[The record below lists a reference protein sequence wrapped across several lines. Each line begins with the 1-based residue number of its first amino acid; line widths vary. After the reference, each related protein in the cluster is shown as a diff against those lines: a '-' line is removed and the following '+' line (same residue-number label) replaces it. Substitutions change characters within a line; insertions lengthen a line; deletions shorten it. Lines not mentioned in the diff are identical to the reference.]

1 MDYLKGMLLTGE
13 DFLCTFC
20 IRCCLSFTGFL
31 LCCFLPLLSGSGNKY
46 HISILSDSNLLKE
59 NGNYLCR
66 TGTTLTCKYIN
77 DSSIRGQDQIWWLY
91 SSNTDHPV
99 ASRLVGH
106 DFKYDLLNYTPSSS
120 GVYKCQYYGVAK
132 SAYIVHITLSG

>member
-1 MDYLKGMLLTGE
+1 MGMLLTGE

-20 IRCCLSFTGFL
+20 IRCRLSFTGFL
-31 LCCFLPLLSGSGNKY
+31 LCCFLPLLSGNRY
-46 HISILSDSNLLKE
+46 RISILSSSNLLKE

-66 TGTTLTCKYIN
+66 TGTTLTCRYWN
-77 DSSIRGQDQIWWLY
+77 DNAIGGQEQIWWLY
-91 SSNTDHPV
+91 SSNTDPV
-99 ASRLVGH
+99 ASHSVGD
-106 DFKYDLLNYTPSSS
+106 DFTYDLLDYTPSSS